1 MIPMSSC
8 PAKDAKI
15 DFNYNDDASFDGDLI
30 ELATASS
37 TNLDS
42 QRAKPRSGIGP
53 PALLHQR

>member
-1 MIPMSSC
+1 MSSC